1 MENAADALQM
11 AAAVLIF
18 VLALSISINAFG
30 EARQTSQIMV
40 QYNDR
45 EYNYTYVEDNGSTE
59 RIVSLES
66 IIPTV
71 YKSYSENYKV
81 IFDSSIVGSSSS
93 DGGVYRRRNND
104 TGQTEP
110 VYQVD
115 LNTDA
120 QSWALG
126 SHEQIEQFIMAILY
140 GQKYEDF
147 STIENTLQ
155 NRGIYLNNRGLY
167 DKIKDSRVKESIGI
181 YYIGEEGL
189 FGEDASNVPETN
201 KTEKRVITYTPI

>member
-147 STIENTLQ
+147 STIENTLE